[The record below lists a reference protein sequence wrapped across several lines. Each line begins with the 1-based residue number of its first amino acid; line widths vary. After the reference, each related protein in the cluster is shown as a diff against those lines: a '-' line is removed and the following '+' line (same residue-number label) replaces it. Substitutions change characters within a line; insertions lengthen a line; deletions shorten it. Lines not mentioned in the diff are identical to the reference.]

1 MCYKM
6 KILLIDNYD
15 SFTFNL
21 YQYLTEISD
30 HEIEVF
36 RNDKIQIEEVDAYD
50 IIILSPGPGVP
61 KDAGHMP
68 AIIDRYRS
76 SKPILG
82 VCLGHQAIG
91 ESYGAEL
98 INLSTVYHGVDTALN
113 ILDNGDLFDQI
124 PDGIR
129 VGRYHSWSIKKGSTP
144 EEIIITALDDEE
156 EIMALRHRHDPVFG
170 VQFHPE
176 SILTPN
182 GKDILRNFLKE
193 AERFINQTAS

>member
-1 MCYKM
+1 M

-30 HEIEVF
+30 HEIKVL
-36 RNDKIQIEEVDAYD
+36 RNDKIQIDEVEEYD

-61 KDAGHMP
+61 KDAGNMP
-68 AIIDRYRS
+68 AIINRYKS

-91 ESYGAEL
+91 ESYGANL
-98 INLSTVYHGVDTALN
+98 INLDTVYHGVDTALK
-113 ILDNGDLFDQI
+113 ILDDSALFDQVA
-124 PDGIR
+124 DGIR
-129 VGRYHSWSIKKGSTP
+129 VGRYHSWSIQKGSTP
-144 EEIIITALDDEE
+144 KEIVITALDEE
-156 EIMALRHRHDPVFG
+156 GEIMALRHQKDPVYG

-182 GKDILRNFLKE
+182 GKDILRNFLRE

>member
-1 MCYKM
+1 M

-30 HEIEVF
+30 HTVEVL
-36 RNDKIQIEEVDAYD
+36 RNDKVEVEDAGAYD
-50 IIILSPGPGVP
+50 MIVLSPGPGLP
-61 KDAGHMP
+61 KDAGNMP
-68 AIIDRYRS
+68 AIIQKYKT

-91 ESYGAEL
+91 ESYGSKL
-98 INLSTVYHGVDTALN
+98 VNLSTVYHGVDTSLQ
-113 ILDNGDLFDQI
+113 ILESNGLFDQI

-129 VGRYHSWSIKKGSTP
+129 VGRYHSWSILKGSTP
-144 EEIIITALDDEE
+144 DEIVVTAVDEE
-156 EIMALRHRHDPVFG
+156 GEIMALRHQKDPVYG

-176 SILTPN
+176 SILTPH

-193 AERFINQTAS
+193 AERFINQQTS

>member
-1 MCYKM
+1 M

-30 HEIEVF
+30 HEIEVY
-36 RNDKIQIEEVDAYD
+36 RNDKIQIDEVEAYD

-61 KDAGHMP
+61 KDAGNMP
-68 AIIDRYRS
+68 AIIDRYKT

-113 ILDNGDLFDQI
+113 ILDNGALFDQV

-129 VGRYHSWSIKKGSTP
+129 VGRYHSWSIQKGSTP
-144 EEIIITALDDEE
+144 EEIIITAQDDEG
-156 EIMALRHRHDPVFG
+156 EIMALRHRQDPVYG

-193 AERFINQTAS
+193 AERFINQKVS

>member
-1 MCYKM
+1 M

-21 YQYLTEISD
+21 YQYLQEISD
-30 HEIEVF
+30 HTVDVF
-36 RNDKIQIEEVDAYD
+36 RNDKISVDEVAAYD
-50 IIILSPGPGVP
+50 VLILSPGPGLP

-68 AIIDRYRS
+68 AIIEEYKK

-91 ESYGAEL
+91 ESYGAKL
-98 INLSTVYHGVDTALN
+98 VNLTEVYHGVDTSLT
-113 ILDNGDLFDQI
+113 IIEQQGLFDQVD
-124 PDGIR
+124 DGIK
-129 VGRYHSWSIKKGSTP
+129 VGRYHSWSILKGSTP
-144 EEIIITALDDEE
+144 DELVVTALDDNG
-156 EIMALRHRHDPVFG
+156 EIMALRHHKDPVYG

-193 AERFINQTAS
+193 AESYIKQKNA